1 MKINKLSPLA
11 SVFGA
16 VMLATGAQA
25 AFLSGSIDIG
35 AFGSNVVIDKT
46 ANSVTFVDT
55 NAGWAGNAVVSNATG
70 DLAGLFGDNALYV
83 DFDYSPLAVAN
94 PLWTVL
100 GGPPTATFSLLSIT
114 FIDEVT
120 PGLIL
125 TGKGTMNLTGFD
137 PTPGNWSFS
146 ADTAGGLFTFSS
158 QTVART
164 PDGGTSIA
172 LLGFSLLGLIGAR
185 RKFAK
190 A

>member
-1 MKINKLSPLA
+1 
-11 SVFGA
+11 
-16 VMLATGAQA
+16 MLATGAQA

-35 AFGSNVVIDKT
+35 AFGSSVLVDKT
-46 ANSVTFVDT
+46 ANTVTFVD
-55 NAGWAGNAVVSNATG
+55 NDADPSNGNAAVSNATG
-70 DLAGLFGDNALYV
+70 DLAGLIGDNALYV

-125 TGKGTMNLTGFD
+125 TGTGTMNLTGFD

-158 QTVART
+158 QTVAKA